1 MLKIAGALGV
11 RQASAEHLLNNN
23 AGGGGFIL
31 FSFLSVFM
39 FLRGVNN
46 MYSDSYGRIALL
58 GCVTYLAFYFTLPV
72 SGRLIASF
80 LPFYYIYYVS
90 SGNKKTFFAGL
101 VFLIV
106 NIVLF
111 YGAITNGSLTIVGAN
126 YVQSLF

>member
-1 MLKIAGALGV
+1 
-11 RQASAEHLLNNN
+11 
-23 AGGGGFIL
+23 
-31 FSFLSVFM
+31 
-39 FLRGVNN
+39 
-46 MYSDSYGRIALL
+46 
-58 GCVTYLAFYFTLPV
+58 LPV

>member
-1 MLKIAGALGV
+1 
-11 RQASAEHLLNNN
+11 
-23 AGGGGFIL
+23 
-31 FSFLSVFM
+31 M